1 MKIASKDS
9 LNDGGYSK
17 DWESKLFLFSAENT
31 ENLSKDL
38 NSFIAQFKQENCL
51 YDASLNLAE
60 KFQYNSEIIAIIAD
74 SYEDLLDKINET
86 LAFIKKENEKLP
98 KAVFKSSGLNGK
110 LAVLF
115 SGQGSQYTSMIEGLK
130 DAYPLVNDIVQESND
145 ILKDKFNDRFG
156 KELIDFIYPE
166 KTDDKDALKKLEA
179 ELTST
184 DVTQPALG
192 AVESAIFKLFEGF
205 GLNPD
210 MLAGH
215 SYGEFAAL
223 YAAGKINFNDLMLIS
238 EARGR
243 LIVDKAKEGGQ
254 ELGSMAAIRG
264 NRGDVEKIISDIED
278 VVIANHNA
286 HEQIII
292 SGSDE
297 AVTNACAKFKE
308 VKIKSIKLPVAAAFH
323 SKFVEPAQ
331 KDFVEVLNKVNW
343 QAGSQALVYSNNTAK
358 PHEADIELVK
368 KSMSAHLTGPVEF
381 VEQINNMYS
390 DGARVFIEIGPKN
403 VLTKLTQNILKGK
416 DFKAVAVD
424 DNGKGTKGLL
434 FAVCELICCGVEL
447 DIKKI
452 FNNFA

>member
-1 MKIASKDS
+1 MSIIENTNNSSQSKD
-9 LNDGGYSK
+9 
-17 DWESKLFLFSAENT
+17 KLFLFSANNIADLLKQCKDALVAVTNEICLNEFSSKLAKEFEYNGEVVAVISENRD
-31 ENLSKDL
+31 DL
-38 NSFIAQFKQENCL
+38 L
-51 YDASLNLAE
+51 E
-60 KFQYNSEIIAIIAD
+60 KIEKIIAFLEGDAG
-74 SYEDLLDKINET
+74 
-86 LAFIKKENEKLP
+86 KLP
-98 KAVFKSSGLNGK
+98 KAVFKSGDLNGK

-115 SGQGSQYTSMIEGLK
+115 SGQGSQYTAMIEEVFELS
-130 DAYPLVNDIVQESND
+130 PLVKKSINDSND
-145 ILKDKFNDRFG
+145 FLKEKFNKRFG
-156 KELIDFIYPE
+156 KELLDFIYPQ
-166 KTDDKDALKKLEA
+166 KTDDKDLQKQLETQ
-179 ELTST
+179 LTST

-192 AVESAIFKLFEGF
+192 AVEVALFKLFENF
-205 GLNPD
+205 GLQPD

-264 NRGDVEKIISDIED
+264 NRADVENVISDIED

-331 KDFVEVLNKVNW
+331 KDFVKVLDSVKW
-343 QAGSQALVYSNNTAK
+343 QDGSSTLVYSNNTAK
-358 PHEADIELVK
+358 PHADDVESVK

-381 VEQINNMYS
+381 VEQINNMYA
-390 DGARVFIEIGPKN
+390 DGARVFLEIGPKN

-416 DFKAVAVD
+416 DFVAVAVD
-424 DNGKGTKGLL
+424 DNGKGQKGVL
-434 FAVCELICCGVEL
+434 FAIAQLICAGVEL
-447 DIKKI
+447 DIEKI
-452 FNNFA
+452 FNDFA